1 MANSRDTAKSGNKAR
16 ASEKAKP
23 HEKAKSEKAKPDEN
37 AKPNDT
43 ASTPLRLTPKQ
54 YQKELE
60 RLQIELLYMQEWI
73 RAHGERLVV
82 LFEGRDTAGKGGTIR
97 HITELL
103 NPRHCRVVALP
114 APNERERG
122 EWYFQRYA
130 AQLPTSGEIVLFD
143 RSWYNRAGVERVMGF
158 CTEEEYTEFF
168 RTCPQFERALIR
180 SGIRLIKYW
189 LSVSD
194 EEQEHRFHQ
203 RASQPHK
210 RWKLSTIDL
219 QARAHWV
226 DYSEAK
232 DEMFAYTD
240 IKESPWW
247 VVEAD
252 DKRTAR
258 LNLIS
263 HLLSQVPYERLDL
276 EEVTLPP
283 RQQRAYQRPPKSTQS
298 MVPTHYEVV

>member
-1 MANSRDTAKSGNKAR
+1 MAAVEHKTKSSDR
-16 ASEKAKP
+16 
-23 HEKAKSEKAKPDEN
+23 
-37 AKPNDT
+37 
-43 ASTPLRLTPKQ
+43 ASTPVRLTQKQ

-60 RLQIELLYMQEWI
+60 RLQIELLHMQEWI
-73 RAHGERLVV
+73 TAHGQRLVV
-82 LFEGRDTAGKGGTIR
+82 LFEGRDTAGKGGTIKR
-97 HITELL
+97 ITEFL

-114 APNERERG
+114 APSERERG

-143 RSWYNRAGVERVMGF
+143 RSWYNRAGIERVMGF

-194 EEQEHRFHQ
+194 EEQERRFQQ
-203 RASQPHK
+203 RIDEPHK

-247 VVEAD
+247 VVEGD

-263 HLLSQVPYERLDL
+263 HLLSVVPYEHLEL
-276 EEVTLPP
+276 EEFTLPP
-283 RQQRAYQRPPKSTQS
+283 RQQRAYQRPPRSTES
-298 MVPTHYEVV
+298 MVPAHYDVL